1 MTKHHVIIGSGIAGS
16 QAALTLRERDP
27 DSRITIL
34 TMASLLVYNRYDL
47 PKVFTGQRDWR
58 AFLVHPPA
66 FYDAKRISV
75 RRNSRV
81 ANVDPARRVITLG
94 HKEEIA
100 YDTLLVASGG
110 RAYLPEDL
118 AEFRPLMTG
127 FGSYEQAVEAQRAIP
142 EGGRVVMLGGDMI
155 GLDLARTLLAAGYRV
170 TLMESEHSFWPH
182 VLAPEDRPA
191 YLDAVRAMGVEVVSC
206 ESVGGIEAIE
216 EGAKGMPARRVVF
229 KDGSDI
235 HGDVVMPFFGL
246 LPSIEFMLGSGV
258 DIERGLLVNTA
269 LKTTDAAIWAAGD
282 VCQIW
287 SAEEKRYR
295 FYYGWKNV
303 RAMGDVAARNMTG
316 AAQDFVSKQ
325 DETLRIVDGRIH
337 SPFWEYD

>member
-1 MTKHHVIIGSGIAGS
+1 MRHHVIIGSGIAGS
-16 QAALTLRERDP
+16 QAALTLRQRDP
-27 DSRITIL
+27 ESRISIL

-47 PKVFTGQRDWR
+47 PKVFQGRHDWR
-58 AFLVHPPA
+58 EFLVHPPA
-66 FYDAKRISV
+66 FYDQHGIAV

-81 ANVDPARRVITLG
+81 ANVDAQRRMITLG

-110 RAYLPEDL
+110 RAYLPEEL

-127 FGSYEQAVEAQRAIP
+127 FGSFEQAMQAYRAVP

-155 GLDLARTLLAAGYRV
+155 GLDLARTLVGCGYRV
-170 TLMESEHSFWPH
+170 SVVAGEHTFWPH
-182 VLAPEDRPA
+182 VLAEPERA
-191 YLDAVRAMGVEVVSC
+191 EYLDALGRMGIDLVEAAR
-206 ESVGGIEAIE
+206 VGGIEGVE
-216 EGAKGMPARRVVF
+216 QGASGMPARRVWF
-229 KDGSDI
+229 KDGSDL
-235 HGDVVMPFFGL
+235 HGDAVMPFFGL
-246 LPSIEFMLGSGV
+246 VPSLEFMLGSGV
-258 DIERGLLVNTA
+258 DIERGLLVNPE
-269 LKTTDAAIWAAGD
+269 LKTTDASIWAAGD

-287 SAEEKRYR
+287 SAEDKRYR

-316 AAQDFVSKQ
+316 DSVAFVSKQ
-325 DETLRIVDGRIH
+325 DEKLRIADGRIA